1 MEKIRKLHPEV
12 VNSVRFVLA
21 QKMMDEQFINWL
33 YQSST
38 INLVEQLLKEIQK
51 NKNIIEVNFSFHL
64 YIYTYVH
71 TYRTCLIHF
80 S

>member
-38 INLVEQLLKEIQK
+38 INLVEHLLKEIQK
-51 NKNIIEVNFSFHL
+51 NKNIIEVNF
-64 YIYTYVH
+64 YIYTYIPIEH
-71 TYRTCLIHF
+71 A
-80 S
+80 

>member
-38 INLVEQLLKEIQK
+38 INLVEHLLKEIQK
-51 NKNIIEVNFSFHL
+51 NKNIIEVNFSFYL
-64 YIYTYVH
+64 YIYIYTY
-71 TYRTCLIHF
+71 L
-80 S
+80 

>member
-12 VNSVRFVLA
+12 VNSVRFILA

-38 INLVEQLLKEIQK
+38 INLVEHLLKEIQK
-51 NKNIIEVNFSFHL
+51 NKNIIEVNFSFL
-64 YIYTYVH
+64 FMYIH
-71 TYRTCLIHF
+71 I
-80 S
+80 

>member
-38 INLVEQLLKEIQK
+38 INLVEHLLKEIQK
-51 NKNIIEVNFSFHL
+51 NKNIIEVNF
-64 YIYTYVH
+64 YIYTY
-71 TYRTCLIHF
+71 TYIPIEHA
-80 S
+80 